1 MKIYFNLTFQIN
13 VDNLRIIFKR
23 RSSKIAKM
31 RYRPALHM
39 VRVSQEQAVN

>member
-1 MKIYFNLTFQIN
+1 MKIYFNSTFQIN

-39 VRVSQEQAVN
+39 FRVSQEQAVN

>member
-1 MKIYFNLTFQIN
+1 MYFKLNLQIN

-23 RSSKIAKM
+23 RSSNTAKM

-39 VRVSQEQAVN
+39 FRVSAEQAVN